1 MGIKDHLLKQPP
13 SFAKK
18 KEFKLQEVLGVG
30 AFGKV
35 VRAEWRNAPPPG
47 DRVRDVAL
55 KIIPKKLVRG
65 NEEQVFDEI
74 QVLKGLDHP
83 NIVKVFDHFESRDKH
98 YIVFELAVGGELFDR
113 ILTKGKF
120 TEADAVEVLKFVTTF
135 ASAERAHTL
144 NPEPRLS
151 ILDAVAY
158 LHSHDIVH
166 RDLKPE
172 NILYRTREPHSGL
185 VIADFGVARHLD
197 ADHHALTTAAGSMGY
212 AAPEVL
218 FGKEHGKPVDMWSIG
233 IITYVLLCGYTP
245 FRSDDPNE
253 LMKETAR
260 GRLDFHDMYWSKV
273 SDEAKNFIK
282 ALVNVDPEKRL
293 TATEAMNHPWITG
306 GGREHDLHPHL
317 SRNLTS
323 SAAKWKKATR
333 TISSA
338 QRFQSFGSA
347 SSGGFA
353 SHTPSATG
361 VPAAGGSPLSADG
374 HHYDSDDDEFY
385 NTGDEAEAVLK
396 DGPETAEGK
405 RVFRSGDPRS
415 GAFGAPIHA
424 MQDGDGDVRTPV
436 MRAQENGDDVFG
448 ELENR
453 TAALDVR
460 E

>member
-1 MGIKDHLLKQPP
+1 MGMIKDHLLKQPP

-18 KEFKLQEVLGVG
+18 KEFKLQGASIAKNTNLR

-35 VRAEWRNAPPPG
+35 VRAEWHNAPPPG
-47 DRVRDVAL
+47 ASVRDVAL
-55 KIIPKKLVRG
+55 KIIPKKLVKG

-83 NIVKVFDHFESRDKH
+83 NIVKVYDHFESRDKH

-113 ILTKGKF
+113 IISKGKF
-120 TEADAVEVLKFVTTF
+120 TEADAVVV
-135 ASAERAHTL
+135 
-144 NPEPRLS
+144 
-151 ILDAVAY
+151 V
-158 LHSHDIVH
+158 

-218 FGKEHGKPVDMWSIG
+218 LGKEHSKPVDMWSIG

-253 LMKETAR
+253 LTKETVR

-273 SDEAKNFIK
+273 SDEAKDFIK
-282 ALVNVDPEKRL
+282 ALVVVDPEKRL
-293 TATEAMNHPWITG
+293 DANEALHHPWIIG
-306 GGREHDLHPHL
+306 GGQEHDLHPHL
-317 SRNLTS
+317 SRNLTTN
-323 SAAKWKKATR
+323 AEKWKKATL
-333 TISSA
+333 SAA

-361 VPAAGGSPLSADG
+361 VPAAGGSPLSEG
-374 HHYDSDDDEFY
+374 HQAHNDSDDDEFY
-385 NTGDEAEAVLK
+385 DTADEREAVVK

-405 RVFRSGDPRS
+405 RVFRSDDPRS
-415 GAFGAPIHA
+415 GAFGAPIHG
-424 MQDGDGDVRTPV
+424 MQDGDVRPPV
-436 MRAQENGDDVFG
+436 MRAQENGDDLFG
-448 ELENR
+448 ELEER